1 MCGCSKLVRIS
12 AIGQTFC
19 QNSPNPF
26 PPPPTALNRRK
37 RTEAELQS
45 YKKRGCRLLRS
56 ISSIFFWRKK
66 KKKNPDTSAFHVSG
80 PLFGAFFTI
89 ARLEKQA
96 DSQQKP
102 VKLRSPRKKT
112 AKLFWMLTNAPPM
125 VSAIEQ
131 STYKTSKLHKR
142 LFQHWPYKALY
153 VQPLLQR
160 EEAAAKVPSLLCC
173 AILRPGQSR
182 LNTHTQSIEAGRHDK
197 GDKILSGSHP
207 GSLIKSSSTLCH
219 TEMWLI

>member
-1 MCGCSKLVRIS
+1 MRIS
-12 AIGQTFC
+12 ATGQTFC

-45 YKKRGCRLLRS
+45 YKKRGCRLFWRT
-56 ISSIFFWRKK
+56 SSIVFFLKK
-66 KKKNPDTSAFHVSG
+66 KKTDTSAFHVFG
-80 PLFGAFFTI
+80 PLFAAVFTI
-89 ARLEKQA
+89 AGLETQT
-96 DSQQKP
+96 DSQQKS
-102 VKLRSPRKKT
+102 VKLRSLRKKT

-125 VSAIEQ
+125 ASAIEQ

-142 LFQHWPYKALY
+142 LLQRRPSKALY
-153 VQPLLQR
+153 VQLLLQR
-160 EEAAAKVPSLLCC
+160 EEAAAKVPSLRRR
-173 AILRPGQSR
+173 AILRPGQSC

-219 TEMWLI
+219 TEM